1 MCASFNHLWLR
12 KACKVRALSHST
24 HSSPASLPCT
34 PARDMC
40 ASQLQLSAQNP
51 QTSHSTNR
59 LLVYGLKAVT
69 ISKTLYYPAQWY
81 SVPQTIQIPP
91 IYSKSPPPIPR
102 SKHGDSILLSGDGN
116 LSIHPGNLTGTRP
129 SAEWQMNYG
138 MPRGQQGWRHLPTP
152 QHLALCP
159 CTTARLQHVR
169 CACAE
174 MGHELCT
181 SEGAPD
187 F

>member
-1 MCASFNHLWLR
+1 M
-12 KACKVRALSHST
+12 
-24 HSSPASLPCT
+24 PASSSYQHRIHKHLTAQTDCWF
-34 PARDMC
+34 M
-40 ASQLQLSAQNP
+40 ASRLLQLAKHFIILLNGTVFLKQYKSHQFTVSP
-51 QTSHSTNR
+51 Q
-59 LLVYGLKAVT
+59 
-69 ISKTLYYPAQWY
+69 
-81 SVPQTIQIPP
+81 
-91 IYSKSPPPIPR
+91 SPPPIPC